1 MEVDVRGL
9 SCPEPVMQ
17 VAAAIR
23 SGAEEIVVL
32 LSEAHS
38 VANVKNYAIEHGY
51 RVSEATK
58 GFDYLL
64 TLKK

>member
-17 VAAAIR
+17 LAAALKE
-23 SGAEEIVVL
+23 SPEKVVVL

-38 VANVKNYAIEHGY
+38 VANVKNYALEHGY
-51 RVSEATK
+51 RVHQEAK
-58 GFDYLL
+58 GFDYQL
-64 TLKK
+64 TIEK